1 MMNDMATPL
10 LNLPTE
16 LVQHIFTFLDAHDL
30 ANVAPACRRLR
41 DISYDDR
48 IWHPIVNH
56 FIPNGISEPS
66 PAKSFR
72 ELYIGHHPHW
82 FLTKQKIW
90 FGDTEPMGKLLLARF
105 DQNTGAITAHS
116 IAASRGPNTLS
127 YWEKDPEVIIHSF
140 EPRVMLDLHK
150 PAMRLD
156 LNTWQNQHSRN
167 GNPSDRG
174 YAPASIYSKEIL
186 METFSE
192 SGLYSS
198 FLLCRDLPKAAIKEQ
213 TAIWPPLRFPASG
226 RARNDS
232 KDRYSSAGH
241 RPSSLDKVSQN
252 NFRIRKWVEYTG
264 RRTIPSWITFSSGSS
279 LSAALGVGM
288 PYFANGLGS
297 TAGGMDIRMP
307 EDITT
312 YASMPESCYTSTP
325 QKPWQGIWCGD
336 YSGHGCEFLVITQPD
351 PDQEQPLPE
360 RMDWLREWFRGGR
373 RGSVGSN
380 QSFVSAME
388 ELLDL
393 PEGTLTEAGTD
404 VGYDSL
410 PASPS
415 SAMLDVED
423 APTGRIEAI
432 KLTGDPNIPRG
443 EYTFIAPDIGHG
455 GFIRIADEEMFQGAR
470 VVRSAGHMAGRGF
483 QRDQYT
489 PSQLIMISHDRLAQ
503 FWEGFG
509 HISYYQRVDLDALM
523 KFETTTVA
531 TRSRASTPEPP
542 EISNEIEMG

>member
-1 MMNDMATPL
+1 PL
-10 LNLPTE
+10 LQLPTE
-16 LVQHIFTFLDAHDL
+16 LIQHILTFLDAHHL
-30 ANVAPACRRLR
+30 ACIAPVCRRLR
-41 DISYDDR
+41 DISYHDT
-48 IWHPIVNH
+48 IWQPIVND
-56 FIPNGISEPS
+56 FIPNAISEPS

-82 FLTKQKIW
+82 FLTKQYIW

-105 DQNTGAITAHS
+105 DQKTGAITAHS
-116 IAASRGPNTLS
+116 IAATRGPHTLS
-127 YWEKDPEVIIHSF
+127 FWEKDSEVIIHSF
-140 EPRVMLDLHK
+140 EPRVTLDLHK
-150 PAMRLD
+150 PAMRLH
-156 LNTWQNQHSRN
+156 LNSWQNQDSSH
-167 GNPSDRG
+167 GNPSDRA
-174 YAPASIYSKEIL
+174 YAPRSTYSKE
-186 METFSE
+186 T
-192 SGLYSS
+192 
-198 FLLCRDLPKAAIKEQ
+198 
-213 TAIWPPLRFPASG
+213 
-226 RARNDS
+226 N
-232 KDRYSSAGH
+232 DRYSSAGH
-241 RPSSLDKVSQN
+241 RPSTLDEVSQN

-264 RRTIPSWITFSSGSS
+264 RRTIPSWITISSGSK
-279 LSAALGVGM
+279 
-288 PYFANGLGS
+288 
-297 TAGGMDIRMP
+297 
-307 EDITT
+307 DITT
-312 YASMPESCYTSTP
+312 YASMPASCYTPTP

-351 PDQEQPLPE
+351 PDQESPLPS

-380 QSFVSAME
+380 QSFVTAME

-404 VGYDSL
+404 VGYDSP

-415 SAMLDVED
+415 SAMHDIED
-423 APTGRIEAI
+423 PPTGRIEAI

-443 EYTFIAPDIGHG
+443 EYTFIAPDIGRG

-509 HISYYQRVDLDALM
+509 HISYYQRVDLD
-523 KFETTTVA
+523 
-531 TRSRASTPEPP
+531 
-542 EISNEIEMG
+542 